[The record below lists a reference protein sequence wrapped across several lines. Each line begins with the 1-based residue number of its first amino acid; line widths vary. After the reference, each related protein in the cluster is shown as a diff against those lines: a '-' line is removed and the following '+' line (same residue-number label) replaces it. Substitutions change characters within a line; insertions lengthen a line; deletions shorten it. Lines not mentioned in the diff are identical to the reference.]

1 MPNGLLQSATLRLA
15 NDDGRKKHAGWSKM
29 NKMRVYV
36 IAVVAILS
44 VVLTAGAL
52 LAACTPHEK
61 LSEVVPDSQV
71 QSRAQAVSVP
81 DGVAEYTD
89 VTVMLEDTPLELFR
103 VMVNPS
109 QRWQANAPDRIPS
122 GVGYFSLEG
131 KVNVRVTFPFAVTSA
146 SVVRPLS
153 AQVEVRAEQNTLSFV
168 LSSSGNYVVEP
179 CREGDI
185 EPDFRMAI
193 HLFVSSFDEP
203 TSSTDNVIIFQK
215 GLHSSA
221 NDARI
226 SSNNEIVLGSNTTVV
241 LEEGAV
247 VQARFVANHAQNIS
261 LCGRGIIDGSAF
273 VRNANTGQVT
283 VPLDF
288 NYCTNVRL
296 SDFSVLDP
304 AGWCVNFYFD
314 EHCTIDNIKIISSRS
329 NGDGISLQS
338 CTDVEVS
345 DCFVRSW
352 DDSLVVKNYPEWSDR
367 SKEGATRNIVFRN
380 CTLWTDLAQSMEIG
394 YETVGEQLSDVTFK
408 DITVLH
414 NYHKPVVSIHNGN
427 NARIRNILF
436 DGITVES
443 ALMGRGDAG
452 SNNQL
457 VEIAN
462 LYSATWSDQHKVT
475 PLGSIEGVTV
485 RNLTVLD
492 GNLLLPIDIR
502 GCTDVRSAYR
512 GSVHRVNDVEL
523 VNVWIKGKPLTE
535 DYEQLRCNQY
545 ASVVVQVGESAYT
558 VPFVAD
564 KTADELSRYT
574 DVALVT
580 FG

>member
-1 MPNGLLQSATLRLA
+1 MKTFLKAAYMILLL
-15 NDDGRKKHAGWSKM
+15 
-29 NKMRVYV
+29 
-36 IAVVAILS
+36 VAI
-44 VVLTAGAL
+44 AA
-52 LAACTPHEK
+52 LAACTPDDGPSYVK
-61 LSEVVPDSQV
+61 PQPDPPSDEI
-71 QSRAQAVSVP
+71 QSRVQAVDIPSGVDRYSDVSVQ
-81 DGVAEYTD
+81 
-89 VTVMLEDTPLELFR
+89 LEDTPLPLYR

-109 QRWQANAPDRIPS
+109 QRWQGDAPQRIAT
-122 GVGYFSLEG
+122 GAGYFSLEG
-131 KVNVRVTFPFAVTSA
+131 KVNVKVTFPFAVTSA

-153 AQVEVRAEQNTLSFV
+153 AGVTVSAEGNSLRFV
-168 LSSSGNYVVEP
+168 LSGSGNYTVEP
-179 CREGDI
+179 CPEG
-185 EPDFRMAI
+185 ETAPDGYKAI
-193 HLFVSSFDEP
+193 HLFVSPIAEQALPDGK
-203 TSSTDNVIIFQK
+203 VITFER
-215 GLHSSA
+215 GLHTSA
-221 NDARI
+221 NDDRI
-226 SSNNEIVLGSNTTVV
+226 SSADEVVLSSDTTVYF
-241 LEEGAV
+241 EEGAV
-247 VQARFVANHAQNIS
+247 VRARFVANRAQNIT
-261 LCGRGIIDGSAF
+261 LCGRGIIDGSTF
-273 VRNANTGQVT
+273 VRNANTGQVK

-288 NYCTNVRL
+288 NYCSDVTL
-296 SDFSVLDP
+296 KDFSVLDP
-304 AGWCVNFYFD
+304 AGWCVNFYFNSN
-314 EHCTIDNIKIISSRS
+314 CAIDGIKIISSRS

-345 DCFVRSW
+345 GCFVRSW

-414 NYHKPVVSIHNGN
+414 NYHKPVISIHNGN

-502 GCTDVRSAYR
+502 GCTDVRPAYR

>member
-1 MPNGLLQSATLRLA
+1 M
-15 NDDGRKKHAGWSKM
+15 
-29 NKMRVYV
+29 
-36 IAVVAILS
+36 
-44 VVLTAGAL
+44 
-52 LAACTPHEK
+52 
-61 LSEVVPDSQV
+61 
-71 QSRAQAVSVP
+71 
-81 DGVAEYTD
+81 
-89 VTVMLEDTPLELFR
+89 
-103 VMVNPS
+103 
-109 QRWQANAPDRIPS
+109 
-122 GVGYFSLEG
+122 
-131 KVNVRVTFPFAVTSA
+131 
-146 SVVRPLS
+146 
-153 AQVEVRAEQNTLSFV
+153 
-168 LSSSGNYVVEP
+168 
-179 CREGDI
+179 
-185 EPDFRMAI
+185 
-193 HLFVSSFDEP
+193 
-203 TSSTDNVIIFQK
+203 
-215 GLHSSA
+215 
-221 NDARI
+221 
-226 SSNNEIVLGSNTTVV
+226 
-241 LEEGAV
+241 
-247 VQARFVANHAQNIS
+247 
-261 LCGRGIIDGSAF
+261 
-273 VRNANTGQVT
+273 
-283 VPLDF
+283 
-288 NYCTNVRL
+288 
-296 SDFSVLDP
+296 
-304 AGWCVNFYFD
+304 
-314 EHCTIDNIKIISSRS
+314 
-329 NGDGISLQS
+329 
-338 CTDVEVS
+338 
-345 DCFVRSW
+345 
-352 DDSLVVKNYPEWSDR
+352 
-367 SKEGATRNIVFRN
+367 
-380 CTLWTDLAQSMEIG
+380 
-394 YETVGEQLSDVTFK
+394 TFK

-475 PLGSIEGVTV
+475 PLGSVEGVTV